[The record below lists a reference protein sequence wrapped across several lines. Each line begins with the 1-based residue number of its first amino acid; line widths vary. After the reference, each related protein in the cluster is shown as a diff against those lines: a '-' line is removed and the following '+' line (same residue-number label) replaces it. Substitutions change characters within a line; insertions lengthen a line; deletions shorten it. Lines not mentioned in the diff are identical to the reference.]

1 MCLVCKYSTT
11 LEKLK
16 KWSTSILEYS
26 SQTSGCRFKKRPWR
40 SQMCQPQIRRGTG
53 ITGRKHI
60 WMASQ
65 FVTMPR
71 KKPVRGNSTI
81 RAVPCISLHATS
93 CTQPQTKPKA
103 APHRSMKR
111 NSRAPM
117 ERKKWFSSA
126 LLSWKTETIMPS
138 LSMPISSSQSR
149 SMNSRQISGQVSWML
164 SKDASTSSS
173 CTAAGSCLSQR
184 SGKWRRPT
192 VLSAPPTSAARCGR
206 TLATRILGSTL
217 SSQWRGP
224 NRYGRAH
231 LKAVWAIFTAF
242 RGTTPCQPIPMPV
255 SPCCH
260 KPKNLRGRNIIW
272 IASQMWNHVKNKAT
286 MGIEA
291 NSACCLTCL

>member
-1 MCLVCKYSTT
+1 MV
-11 LEKLK
+11 
-16 KWSTSILEYS
+16 
-26 SQTSGCRFKKRPWR
+26 
-40 SQMCQPQIRRGTG
+40 
-53 ITGRKHI
+53 
-60 WMASQ
+60 MASQ
-65 FVTMPR
+65 LVKIPR
-71 KKPVRGNSTI
+71 KKPVTGSNTARPRVSKWLKAN
-81 RAVPCISLHATS
+81 S
-93 CTQPQTKPKA
+93 CTRPQTKPMA
-103 APHRSMKR
+103 APQRSIKR
-111 NSRAPM
+111 NSLAPRD
-117 ERKKWFSSA
+117 RKKRFSSS
-126 LLSWKTETIMPS
+126 LFSVKTFTIMPS